1 MPEQKSNK
9 TFFAGLDS
17 LRFCAFLLVF
27 FFHSTP
33 AFKIGYT
40 GVLFFFVISAFLL
53 TNLAL
58 EEISNSG
65 RFNPY
70 HFFMRRALRIYP
82 LYYLIVLFAFL
93 LLPILSNIASIP
105 VTLPAN
111 KWYYLVFLSN
121 YDYSDHIFF
130 LKFLWSIAVE
140 EQFYIGFALIAFT
153 FKRSFWAV
161 WGVLLMLYIIIML
174 LNISGKIELGYYNT
188 LTYLPCFLT
197 GMAIAKIRFSFPQT
211 TQRLIFLL
219 PLIAAILYFS
229 SFYIAMLNEFLNCT
243 AALLFGGIIALVL
256 YVQQIRGPILSRLL
270 SPTEF
275 LGKLTYGLYVYSGLV
290 FTFNI
295 VVLKLKEPFIKQI
308 TEFILILLIAYI
320 SYRFFEKP
328 ILQYKKKWN

>member
-1 MPEQKSNK
+1 MPEQKSHK

-53 TNLAL
+53 TYLAL
-58 EEISNSG
+58 EEIKNTG
-65 RFNPY
+65 QFNPF

-93 LLPILSNIASIP
+93 ILPILSNIASIP

-111 KWYYLVFLSN
+111 KWYYWVFLSN

-153 FKRSFWAV
+153 FKRGFWAV
-161 WGVLLMLYIIIML
+161 STVFLTLYLVVMF
-174 LNISGKIELGYYNT
+174 LNLSGKIDLGYYNT

-197 GMAIAKIRFSFPQT
+197 GMAIAKLSHSHPQMIK
-211 TQRLIFLL
+211 RLVFLL
-219 PLIAAILYFS
+219 PLLAAILYIGSFS
-229 SFYIAMLNEFLNCT
+229 FPVMNEFFNCT
-243 AALLFGGIIALVL
+243 VSLLFGGIIALIL
-256 YVQQIRGPILSRLL
+256 YVQQIRGPVLSKLL

-295 VVLKLKEPFIKQI
+295 VVLKLKDPFIKQI
-308 TEFILILLIAYI
+308 TEFTLIFLVAYF

-328 ILQYKKKWN
+328 ILQYKKKWS